1 MQHHS
6 QKAHFSHS
14 DDFVLLVKGHSWVF
28 SFDWAWTH
36 VSRPL
41 GVIYFYITA
50 NSFEKHAH
58 YYRNSI
64 IGFIISAREDF
75 PVFIA
80 SEAISH
86 MVGRTL
92 SSFSSSYKYLYL
104 YKVKTQVVFLHE
116 MKWVLEMSA
125 IL

>member
-6 QKAHFSHS
+6 QKAHFCHS
-14 DDFVLLVKGHSWVF
+14 DDFVLLVKDHSWVF

-58 YYRNSI
+58 YYRHSI
-64 IGFIISAREDF
+64 IGFIISAREGVDF
-75 PVFIA
+75 
-80 SEAISH
+80 
-86 MVGRTL
+86 
-92 SSFSSSYKYLYL
+92 
-104 YKVKTQVVFLHE
+104 
-116 MKWVLEMSA
+116 LE
-125 IL
+125 I